1 MKQIADKIFE
11 FGEHD
16 ENTIEQIKMVAADP
30 RVHRAI
36 LAADGHLGYSMPI
49 GGVAAYQGV
58 VSPSGVGYDIG
69 CGNLAVKT
77 DFRRAN
83 VAYWE
88 DLAHEIYNS
97 ISFGIGRTNNDDQA
111 DHPMFI
117 ADIWNNPVLQAL
129 KQKAQAQLG
138 TVGAGNHFVDILED
152 EAGWLWVGVHFGSR
166 GLGHGIATHYI
177 KAGGGKDGIM
187 QAPTILDA
195 NSELGKEYIAA
206 MQLAG
211 DYAMAGRSW
220 VVSRVLSIMGA
231 RSTERVH
238 NHHNFAWRE
247 VHEGQE
253 FWVVRKGAT
262 PAFPG
267 QQGFIGGSM
276 GDISAIVE
284 GVDTPTSRAALFSTV
299 HGAGRVMSRTQAA
312 GKKKWVQGKMIRTGA
327 GAISHQMMND
337 ILHDQHVLLLGGDT
351 DEAPQVY
358 RPLGSVLKAQEDT
371 IKVLHTLKPI
381 VVLMAPG
388 EIQDPYKD

>member
-1 MKQIADKIFE
+1 
-11 FGEHD
+11 
-16 ENTIEQIKMVAADP
+16 
-30 RVHRAI
+30 
-36 LAADGHLGYSMPI
+36 
-49 GGVAAYQGV
+49 
-58 VSPSGVGYDIG
+58 
-69 CGNLAVKT
+69 
-77 DFRRAN
+77 
-83 VAYWE
+83 
-88 DLAHEIYNS
+88 
-97 ISFGIGRTNNDDQA
+97 
-111 DHPMFI
+111 
-117 ADIWNNPVLQAL
+117 
-129 KQKAQAQLG
+129 
-138 TVGAGNHFVDILED
+138 
-152 EAGWLWVGVHFGSR
+152 VGVHFGSR

-220 VVSRVLSIMGA
+220 VVIRVLSIMGA